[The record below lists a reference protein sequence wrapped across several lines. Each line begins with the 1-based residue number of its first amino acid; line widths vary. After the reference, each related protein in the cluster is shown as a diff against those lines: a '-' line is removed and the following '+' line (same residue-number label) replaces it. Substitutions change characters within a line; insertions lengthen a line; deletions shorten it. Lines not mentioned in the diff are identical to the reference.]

1 MKTSLEKSFEVPQQL
16 PLVWEHLIDPA
27 KVMECVPGVQIGDK
41 IEENKYN
48 ATVGLKLGP
57 IGAQYKAKVSYE
69 SIDEENRKIILQGN
83 GVDKRGNG
91 NAQMDMT
98 MTVSENP
105 DGGSNLQA
113 IMEVSISGKIAQF
126 GSRLV
131 QSVSNQLYKQFVSN
145 FKKRLEE
152 AEQS

>member
-1 MKTSLEKSFEVPQQL
+1 MKTSLEKSFDVPQQL
-16 PLVWEHLIDPA
+16 PLVWDHLIDPT

-48 ATVGLKLGP
+48 AAVGLKLGP

-69 SIDEENRKIILQGN
+69 SIDEENRKIIIQGT

-98 MTVSENP
+98 MTVNEIP
-105 DGGSNLQA
+105 EGGSHLQA

-145 FKKRLEE
+145 FKKQLEE